1 MIEIRIGFGSVGI
14 PGEEEIVANGDSLLD
29 RKLRVNRF
37 YHFQDGEL
45 TYWRSSTTDMDG
57 QLLKI
62 ELTPWTFSM

>member
-1 MIEIRIGFGSVGI
+1 MIEIRIGFVSVGI

-45 TYWRSSTTDMDG
+45 TYWRSSTTDM
-57 QLLKI
+57 
-62 ELTPWTFSM
+62 